1 VKILAWRNPGPFG
14 GMEPRWDV
22 EVVREDE
29 SRERIVGL
37 ADGSVKKLVDL
48 VAKLKARPKAEE

>member
-1 VKILAWRNPGPFG
+1 
-14 GMEPRWDV
+14 MEPRWDI
-22 EVVREDE
+22 EVVHEDE

-48 VAKLKARPKAEE
+48 VAKLKVRPKAEG

>member
-1 VKILAWRNPGPFG
+1 
-14 GMEPRWDV
+14 MEPRWDI